1 MNPFVQPQ
9 EFIFGILAQNYFTD
23 SNMSRHRGLLNNDA
37 GILRR
42 KKNPL
47 DFSGPR
53 IDKAIQIS
61 DVPLFPL

>member
-1 MNPFVQPQ
+1 MMQ
-9 EFIFGILAQNYFTD
+9 EYWGE
-23 SNMSRHRGLLNNDA
+23 
-37 GILRR
+37 

-61 DVPLFPL
+61 DVLTSFHSSFFFFRNILLD